1 MIFSTTKTF
10 IFLTIIIFSLL
21 LPKESKAQT
30 IRGVVLDKTTQ
41 QALPFSTI
49 HIHDTHPPIGAS
61 SDESG
66 RFTITGVK
74 PGRYN
79 IEASYV
85 GYEKVMQREVLVGT
99 GKEVALQFELEPQSN
114 QLEGVTVRASSQD
127 KASAINSMSMVSS
140 LSFNVEEARRY
151 AGGMDDPA
159 RLVTAFAG
167 VSAAGNAQDNAIV
180 IRGNSPRGVLWRVEG
195 VEIPNPNHF
204 SNANV
209 VGGGFMSILSSQ
221 TLGRS
226 DFFTG
231 AFPAE
236 YGNAMAGVFD
246 IKLRSGNPHKR
257 EYAFQA
263 GILGL
268 DFSAEGPWVQ
278 GKESSYLFNY
288 RYSTMGLLSQVNI
301 IPNMAILYQDLS
313 FKNEFHTQKHGT
325 FTLWGLGGIDKT
337 YTNALQ
343 DSLQW
348 KNDDDRFDNH
358 WRESFG
364 ATGIGHR
371 ISLGSTSYV
380 STTLVASGR
389 RKELTMDWL
398 NEDYNL
404 QKDLNLFKTDGKLAL
419 SSFIN
424 HRFSTNHINRSGF
437 IVNSLHYNYDLNST
451 HEHIPGTYTNMALE
465 SGQAFHLQAYS
476 QSRYNLSPLWV
487 VNAGLHYNYLAL
499 NHTWSLD
506 PRIGLKW
513 QFAHDKSF
521 SMAYGKHSQ
530 TEDLYVYLY
539 RRQDEADNWYQPNKQ
554 LDLAKAHHFI
564 LGYDHN
570 FSEIFRLKVEPY
582 FQYLYNVPGEK
593 NSSFSMINFTRDF
606 GFNKELINSNLGR
619 NVGVDVTLERFL
631 HKGYYYLA
639 NASWFRSEYKADDNI
654 WRSTRYDKN
663 LVVNLLGGKEFMI
676 GSNMM
681 GINLR
686 ACFSG
691 GERRTPL
698 LQEASND
705 ARRPLFDDENA
716 WSLQD
721 DFVTHLDLSITYRI
735 NKKSHAGIWALQVKN
750 ILGARQ
756 NDMYLYDYKK
766 QEVTLDNRVIVVPS
780 LSYKI
785 EF

>member
-1 MIFSTTKTF
+1 MKTVTSVIINLNLALIF
-10 IFLTIIIFSLL
+10 LL
-21 LPKESKAQT
+21 LPIAGVGQT
-30 IRGVVLDKTTQ
+30 IRGVVLDRATRQ
-41 QALPFSTI
+41 PLPFSTL
-49 HIHDTHPPIGAS
+49 HIQDTQPPVGTIT
-61 SDESG
+61 DESG
-66 RFTITGVK
+66 NFVITNVL

-79 IEASYV
+79 IEASFV
-85 GYEKVMQREVLVGT
+85 GYERVLQREVLVGT
-99 GKEVALQFELEPQSN
+99 GKEVILQFEMEPQSS
-114 QLEGVTVRASSQD
+114 QLKGVTIRASAQN
-127 KASAINSMSMVSS
+127 KASAMNSMAMVSS
-140 LSFNVEEARRY
+140 LSFNVEETRRY

-195 VEIPNPNHF
+195 VEVPNPNHF

-236 YGNAMAGVFD
+236 YGNALAGVFD
-246 IKLRSGNPHKR
+246 IKLRSGNTHKR
-257 EYAFQA
+257 EYTFQA

-268 DFSAEGPWVQ
+268 DFSAEGPWIQ

-288 RYSTMGLLSQVNI
+288 RYSTMGLLSQLNI

-313 FKNEFHTQKHGT
+313 FKNEFHTQKYGT
-325 FTLWGLGGIDKT
+325 FTFWGLGGLDKT
-337 YTNALQ
+337 FTNALT

-348 KNDDDRFDNH
+348 KNDDDRFDNY
-358 WRESFG
+358 WKESFG

-371 ISLGSTSYV
+371 ITLRSSSYI

-398 NEDYNL
+398 DEGYQL
-404 QKDLNLFKTDGKLAL
+404 QKDLDLFKTDSKLAL
-419 SSFIN
+419 TSSIN
-424 HRFSTNHINRSGF
+424 HRFNTNHINRSGF
-437 IVNSLHYNYDLNST
+437 IINSLHYNYDLNSS

-465 SGQAFHLQAYS
+465 TGQAFQIQAYT
-476 QSRYNLSPLWV
+476 QSRYNLSPNWV
-487 VNAGLHYNYLAL
+487 VNAGLHGNYFAL
-499 NHTWSLD
+499 NNTWSVD
-506 PRIGLKW
+506 PRIGLSW
-513 QFAHDKSF
+513 QVSPNQAV

-539 RRQDEADNWYQPNKQ
+539 RRQDEGGNWYQPNKQ
-554 LDLAKAHHFI
+554 LNLAQAHHFVAA
-564 LGYDHN
+564 YDHN
-570 FSEIFRLKVEPY
+570 FSDILRLKVEPY
-582 FQYLYNVPGEK
+582 FQYLYNLPGEE

-606 GFNKELINSNLGR
+606 GFNKALVNTSLGR
-619 NVGVDVTLERFL
+619 NIGMDITVERFL

-639 NASWFRSEYKADDNI
+639 NASLFRSEYKADDNV

-663 LVVNLLGGKEFMI
+663 LVINLLGGKEFMI
-676 GSNMM
+676 GNNML

-686 ACFSG
+686 ASLSG
-691 GERRTPL
+691 GERRTPI
-698 LQEASND
+698 LQTQSNQ
-705 ARRPLFDDENA
+705 ARRAIFDEEKA

-721 DFVTHLDLSITYRI
+721 GFTTYLDASITYRI
-735 NKKSHAGIWALQVKN
+735 NRKSHTGIWALQVKN
-750 ILGARQ
+750 VLGVSQ
-756 NDMYLYDYKK
+756 NDLYLYDYEK
-766 QEVTLDNRVIVVPS
+766 QKVVLDSRVIVVPS

>member
-1 MIFSTTKTF
+1 MKKTTFTL
-10 IFLTIIIFSLL
+10 IMLRLAIIFLL
-21 LPKESKAQT
+21 LPTEGINQT
-30 IRGVVLDKTTQ
+30 IRGTVVDKTTRQ
-41 QALPFSTI
+41 PLPFSTV
-49 HIHDTHPPIGAS
+49 HILDTHPPIGS
-61 SDESG
+61 ISDESG
-66 RFTITGVK
+66 QFAISQVQ
-74 PGRYN
+74 PGRYT

-85 GYEKVMQREVLVGT
+85 GYEKVLQREILVGT
-99 GKEVALQFELEPQSN
+99 GKEVIVQFELEPQSS
-114 QLEGVTVRASSQD
+114 QLEGVTVRASSQN
-127 KASAINSMSMVSS
+127 KAGALNSMAMISSM
-140 LSFNVEEARRY
+140 SFNVEETRRY

-180 IRGNSPRGVLWRVEG
+180 IRGNSPRGVQWRVEG
-195 VEIPNPNHF
+195 VEVPNPNHF

-236 YGNAMAGVFD
+236 YGNALAGVFD
-246 IKLRSGNPHKR
+246 IKLRSGNTHKR

-268 DFSAEGPWVQ
+268 DFSAEGPWIE
-278 GKESSYLFNY
+278 GGESSYLFNY
-288 RYSTMGLLSQVNI
+288 RYSTMGLLSHANI
-301 IPNMAILYQDLS
+301 IPNQAILYQDLS
-313 FKNEFHTQKHGT
+313 FKNEFHTKKSGT
-325 FTLWGLGGIDKT
+325 FTLWGLGGLDRT
-337 YTNALQ
+337 YTNALK

-371 ISLGSTSYV
+371 ISLGSSSFV
-380 STTLVASGR
+380 SSSLVASGR
-389 RKELTMDWL
+389 RKELNMDL
-398 NEDYNL
+398 LDMNYNL
-404 QKDLNLFKTDGKLAL
+404 QKDLDLFKSDSKLTL
-419 SSFIN
+419 TSFIN
-424 HRFSTNHINRSGF
+424 HRLNTKHVNRTGLT
-437 IVNSLHYNYDLNST
+437 INSLFYNYDLNST
-451 HEHIPGTYTNMALE
+451 IEHVAETYTNMALE
-465 SGQAFHLQAYS
+465 SGQAFQIQAYT
-476 QSRYNLSPLWV
+476 QSRYNLGSNWV
-487 VNAGLHYNYLAL
+487 VNAGLHGNYFAL
-499 NHTWSLD
+499 NNTWSVD

-513 QFAHDKSF
+513 NFSHNQAL

-539 RRQDEADNWYQPNKQ
+539 RRQDAAGNWYQPNRT
-554 LDLAKAHHFI
+554 LGLTHAHHFV

-570 FSEIFRLKVEPY
+570 LSDILRLKVEPY
-582 FQYLYNVPGEK
+582 YQYLYNVPGEE

-619 NVGVDVTLERFL
+619 NMGVDITLERFL

-639 NASWFRSEYKADDNI
+639 NASVFRSEYMADDEV

-663 LVVNLLGGKEFMI
+663 LVINLLGGKELLI
-676 GSNMM
+676 GNNML

-686 ACFSG
+686 ANLSG

-698 LQEASND
+698 QQTKSNQ
-705 ARRPLFDDENA
+705 ARRAIFDEENA
-716 WSLQD
+716 WSIQD
-721 DFVTHLDLSITYRI
+721 SFTTYLDASITYRI
-735 NKKSHAGIWALQVKN
+735 NKKSYAGIWALQVKN
-750 ILGARQ
+750 VLGARQ
-756 NDMYLYDYKK
+756 NDMYLYDYEKK
-766 QEVTLDNRVIVVPS
+766 EVVLDNRVIVVPS

>member
-1 MIFSTTKTF
+1 MRKTNLTSLILKF
-10 IFLTIIIFSLL
+10 IVIFLFFSS
-21 LPKESKAQT
+21 EGVSQT
-30 IRGVVLDKTTQ
+30 IRGIVVDKTTQ
-41 QALPFSTI
+41 QPLPFSTL
-49 HIHDTHPPIGAS
+49 HIQDTHPPIGAI
-61 SDESG
+61 SDEHG
-66 RFTITGVK
+66 RFVISQVQ
-74 PGRYN
+74 PGRYA

-85 GYEKVMQREVLVGT
+85 GYEKVLQREILVGT
-99 GKEVALQFELEPQSN
+99 GREVVLQFELEPQSS
-114 QLEGVTVRASSQD
+114 QLDGVTVRASSQD
-127 KASAINSMSMVSS
+127 KASAINSMAMVSS
-140 LSFNVEEARRY
+140 LSFNVEETRRY

-167 VSAAGNAQDNAIV
+167 VSAAGNSQDNAIV
-180 IRGNSPRGVLWRVEG
+180 IRGNSPRGVQWRVEG
-195 VEIPNPNHF
+195 VEVPNPNHF

-236 YGNAMAGVFD
+236 YGNALAGVFD
-246 IKLRSGNPHKR
+246 IKLRSGSSHKR
-257 EYAFQA
+257 EYTFQA

-268 DFSAEGPWVQ
+268 DFSAEGPWVE

-288 RYSTMGLLSQVNI
+288 RYSTMGLLSHVNI
-301 IPNMAILYQDLS
+301 TPDIAILYQDLS

-325 FTLWGLGGIDKT
+325 FTLWGLGGLDRT
-337 YTNALQ
+337 FTNALN

-371 ISLGSTSYV
+371 ITLGSSSYV

-389 RKELTMDWL
+389 RKELTMDWMD
-398 NEDYNL
+398 NGYNL
-404 QKDLNLFKTDGKLAL
+404 QKDLDLFKTDSKLAL

-424 HRFSTNHINRSGF
+424 HRVHKYHINRSGF
-437 IVNSLHYNYDLNST
+437 IINSLHYNYDLNST
-451 HEHIPGTYTNMALE
+451 HNHIPGTFTNMALE
-465 SGQAFHLQAYS
+465 SGQAFHLQAYT
-476 QSRYNLSPLWV
+476 QSRYNLGSRWV
-487 VNAGLHYNYLAL
+487 VNAGLHGNYFAL
-499 NHTWSLD
+499 NNTWSVD
-506 PRIGLKW
+506 PRVGIKW
-513 QFAHDKSF
+513 QLSHNQGL

-539 RRQDEADNWYQPNKQ
+539 RRQDEAGNWHQPNRQ
-554 LDLAKAHHFI
+554 LDLAQAHHFV
-564 LGYDHN
+564 LGYDHS
-570 FSEIFRLKVEPY
+570 FSDILRLKVEPY
-582 FQYLYNVPGEK
+582 YQYLYNVPGEE

-619 NVGVDVTLERFL
+619 NIGLDVTLERFL

-639 NASWFRSEYKADDNI
+639 NASWFRSEYKADDDV

-663 LVVNLLGGKEFMI
+663 LVVNVLGGKEFMI
-676 GSNMM
+676 GNNML

-686 ACFSG
+686 ACLSG

-698 LQEASND
+698 LQTESNQ
-705 ARRPLFDDENA
+705 ARRAVFDEENA

-721 DFVTHLDLSITYRI
+721 DLSIYLDASITYRI
-735 NKKSHAGIWALQVKN
+735 NKRNHAGIWALQVKN
-750 ILGARQ
+750 VLGARQ
-756 NDMYLYDYKK
+756 KDLYLYDYEK
-766 QEVTLDNRVIVVPS
+766 QAVVLDSRVIVVPS

>member
-1 MIFSTTKTF
+1 MKKTTLAF
-10 IFLTIIIFSLL
+10 ILFKLIYFSLFTTYAV
-21 LPKESKAQT
+21 SQT
-30 IRGVVLDKTTQ
+30 LRGIVLDKTTQ
-41 QALPFSTI
+41 QPLPFSTI
-49 HIHDTHPPIGAS
+49 HIQDSHPPKGAIA
-61 SDESG
+61 DESG
-66 RFTITGVK
+66 RFVISGIAA
-74 PGRYN
+74 GRYN
-79 IEASYV
+79 IEASHV
-85 GYEKVMQREVLVGT
+85 GYESVLQREVIVGT
-99 GKEVALQFELEPQSN
+99 GREVLLNFELESQSS

-127 KASAINSMSMVSS
+127 KASALNSMAMISS
-140 LSFNVEEARRY
+140 LSFNVEETRRY

-180 IRGNSPRGVLWRVEG
+180 IRGNSPRGVQWRVEG
-195 VEIPNPNHF
+195 VEVPNPNHF

-236 YGNAMAGVFD
+236 YGNALAGVFD
-246 IKLRSGNPHKR
+246 IKLRSGNAHKR

-263 GILGL
+263 GVLGL

-278 GKESSYLFNY
+278 GWESSYLFNY
-288 RYSTMGLLSQVNI
+288 RYSTMGLLIHMNI
-301 IPNMAILYQDLS
+301 IPDMAILYQDLS
-313 FKNEFHTQKHGT
+313 FKNEFHTEKHGT
-325 FTLWGLGGIDKT
+325 FSFWGLGGIDKT
-337 YTNALQ
+337 YSDALK
-343 DSLQW
+343 DSTQW
-348 KNDDDRFDNH
+348 KNDDDRWDNL
-358 WRESFG
+358 WREYFG

-371 ISLGSTSYV
+371 ISVGSSAYI

-398 NEDYNL
+398 DNNYLL
-404 QKDLNLFKTDGKLAL
+404 QKDLDMKKTDSKLAL
-419 SSFIN
+419 SSFVN
-424 HRFSTNHINRSGF
+424 HRITPNHVNRTGF
-437 IVNSLHYNYDLNST
+437 IVNSLFYNYDLNST
-451 HEHIPGTYTNMALE
+451 HEHIQGTFANRALE
-465 SGQAFHLQAYS
+465 SGQAFHIQAYT
-476 QSRYNLSPLWV
+476 QSRYNLSPRVL
-487 VNAGLHYNYLAL
+487 VNAGLHGNYFAL
-499 NHTWSLD
+499 NDTWSVD

-513 QFAHDKSF
+513 QFSHNQSL

-539 RRQDEADNWYQPNKQ
+539 RRQDAEGNWHQPNRQ
-554 LDLAKAHHFI
+554 LDMAHAHHFV
-564 LGYDHN
+564 LGYDHS
-570 FSEIFRLKVEPY
+570 FSDILRFKAEPY
-582 FQYLYNVPGEK
+582 YQYLYNVPGEE

-606 GFNKELINSNLGR
+606 GFNWALVNSNLGR
-619 NVGVDVTLERFL
+619 NMGIDVTLERFL

-639 NASWFRSEYKADDNI
+639 NVSLFRSQYKADDGV

-663 LVVNLLGGKEFMI
+663 MVINVLGGREFMV
-676 GSNMM
+676 GNNML

-686 ACFSG
+686 ACLSG
-691 GERRTPL
+691 GERRSPL
-698 LQEASND
+698 LQTPSNEAQR
-705 ARRPLFDDENA
+705 AIFDEENA

-721 DFVTHLDLSITYRI
+721 SFTSHVDISITYRV
-735 NKKSHAGIWALQVKN
+735 NQKSHAGIWALQVKN

-756 NDMYLYDYKK
+756 NDLYLFDYTK
-766 QEVTLDNRVIVVPS
+766 QEVILDSRVIIVPS

>member
-1 MIFSTTKTF
+1 MQRLIN
-10 IFLTIIIFSLL
+10 
-21 LPKESKAQT
+21 
-30 IRGVVLDKTTQ
+30 GVQ
-41 QALPFSTI
+41 
-49 HIHDTHPPIGAS
+49 
-61 SDESG
+61 
-66 RFTITGVK
+66 

-85 GYEKVMQREVLVGT
+85 GYEKVLKREILVGT
-99 GKEVALQFELEPQSN
+99 GKEVALQFEMEPQSS

-127 KASAINSMSMVSS
+127 KANAINSMAMVSS
-140 LSFNVEEARRY
+140 LSFNVEETRRY
-151 AGGMDDPA
+151 AGGMDDPS

-195 VEIPNPNHF
+195 VEVPNPNHF

-236 YGNAMAGVFD
+236 YGNALAGVFD
-246 IKLRSGNPHKR
+246 IKLRSGNTHKR

-268 DFSAEGPWVQ
+268 DFSAEGPWIK

-288 RYSTMGLLSQVNI
+288 RYSTMGLLSQANI
-301 IPNMAILYQDLS
+301 LPDVAILYQDLS

-325 FTLWGLGGIDKT
+325 FTLWGLGGKDKT
-337 YTNALQ
+337 FANALN
-343 DSLQW
+343 DSLLW
-348 KNDDDRFDNH
+348 KNDDDRFDNQ
-358 WRESFG
+358 WKESFG
-364 ATGIGHR
+364 ATGFGHR
-371 ISLGSTSYV
+371 ISMGSSAYV

-389 RKELTMDWL
+389 RKELTMDRMDQ
-398 NEDYNL
+398 DYIL
-404 QKDLNLFKTDGKLAL
+404 QKDLDLFKTDSKLTL
-419 SSFIN
+419 TSFIN
-424 HRFSTNHINRSGF
+424 HRLSEHHINRSGF
-437 IVNSLHYNYDLNST
+437 IVNSLYYNYDLNST
-451 HEHIPGTYTNMALE
+451 HEHVPGTYTNMALE
-465 SGQAFHLQAYS
+465 SGQAFQVQSYT
-476 QSRYNLSPLWV
+476 QSRYNLSPEWIL
-487 VNAGLHYNYLAL
+487 NAGLHYNYFAL
-499 NHTWSLD
+499 NNTSSVD
-506 PRIGLKW
+506 PRIGMKW
-513 QFAHDKSF
+513 IFDHNKALSL
-521 SMAYGKHSQ
+521 AYGKHSQ
-530 TEDLYVYLY
+530 TEDLYVYLF
-539 RRQDEADNWYQPNKQ
+539 RRQDEAGNWQQPNKN
-554 LDLAKAHHFI
+554 LGLAQAHHFI
-564 LGYDHN
+564 IGYDHQ
-570 FSEIFRLKVEPY
+570 FSDILRLKVEPY
-582 FQYLYNVPGEK
+582 YQYLYNVPGEA

-606 GFNKELINSNLGR
+606 GFSKDLINSNMGR

-639 NASWFRSEYKADDNI
+639 NVSWFRSQYKADDNI

-663 LVVNLLGGKEFMI
+663 LVMNVLGGKEFMI
-676 GSNMM
+676 GSNML

-691 GERRTPL
+691 GGRRSPL
-698 LQEASND
+698 LQEISD
-705 ARRPLFDDENA
+705 QQRRAIFDEKNA

-721 DFVTHLDLSITYRI
+721 DFTMLLDASITYRV
-735 NKKSHAGIWALQVKN
+735 NRVHYAGIWALQVKN
-750 ILGARQ
+750 ILGATQ
-756 NDMYLYDYKK
+756 NDLYLYDYQK
-766 QEVTLDNRVIVVPS
+766 QQVTLDSRVIVVPS